1 MKYEILKPDTLCE
14 KLEILRQE
22 LQTTLELKIKSQ
34 KSAPQGHLRIAQAKG
49 GKKLQYYHFTDP
61 KDLKGKYIPHA
72 KISFAQKLAQ
82 KDYDEKLIK
91 ILKKQ
96 IQTIEKYLS
105 TSENKINELYTK
117 MSCTRQ
123 QLVTPVTLTDSLY
136 IEKWKSITWQKLTY
150 QEQHLIFT
158 SANNEQ
164 VRSKSE
170 VIIADT
176 LKRMNI
182 PYRYEYPLELK
193 DGHTVYPD
201 FLCLNVRTRKEYYWE
216 HFGIMDDS
224 DYLDRTIKKMRL
236 YSENKIFPGKNLI
249 ITMESKTN
257 PLSTRQVEILIKE
270 FLQ

>member
-1 MKYEILKPDTLCE
+1 MKYEILNPDTLCE
-14 KLEILRQE
+14 KLKILRQE
-22 LQTTLELKIKSQ
+22 LQTILELKIKSQ

-49 GKKLQYYHFTDP
+49 GKKIQYYHFTDP
-61 KDLKGKYIPHA
+61 KDLKGKYIPHS

-91 ILKKQ
+91 LLQKQ
-96 IQTIEKYLS
+96 TRLIEKYLS

-117 MSCTRQ
+117 MSYSRR
-123 QLVTPVTLTDSLY
+123 QLVKPVTLTDSLY
-136 IEKWKSITWQKLTY
+136 TKEWLNTSWQKLSY
-150 QEQHLIFT
+150 QEEHQVYT
-158 SANNEQ
+158 TANKEQ

-176 LKRMNI
+176 LNRMKV

-193 DGHTVYPD
+193 DGHKAYPD
-201 FLCLNVRTRKEYYWE
+201 FMCLNVRTRKEYYWE

-257 PLSTRQVEILIKE
+257 PLNTRQVEILIKE
-270 FLQ
+270 FLA